1 MLRKIKA
8 SISGAYGKVH
18 RAQTL
23 GGMVPPLFDLKV
35 FTDNIVVAYPIVDL
49 EAELGERQLGTILM
63 LFAEVQAS
71 LAVDGFLLSRAIS
84 VGLHYQDQDIAY
96 GPALLEAVDLDKS
109 GGSPR
114 LVIAPSAE
122 QLIATQ
128 LTSYDQVTSSPH
140 YWELL
145 EDTTD
150 NKLFINYLGLAFEN
164 FRDFGIDREL
174 LGSFRDTVLNGLQE
188 HRLNPQVR
196 QKYEWLAT
204 YHNYVCSEFADLWYE
219 VRNDPDADLE
229 DLAFSDDA
237 QGARDYLVAIDA
249 LHPPRRFDSER
260 LRGQLAP

>member
-1 MLRKIKA
+1 MSASPWDPNCPSLCAAIVCYADILGFRSLTDGAFASDRGPELLRKIKA

-71 LAVDGFLLSRAIS
+71 LAVDGFLLRGAIS

-145 EDTTD
+145 RTPRTT
-150 NKLFINYLGLAFEN
+150 N
-164 FRDFGIDREL
+164 
-174 LGSFRDTVLNGLQE
+174 
-188 HRLNPQVR
+188 
-196 QKYEWLAT
+196 
-204 YHNYVCSEFADLWYE
+204 CSSTTWAWPLKISGTSY
-219 VRNDPDADLE
+219 
-229 DLAFSDDA
+229 
-237 QGARDYLVAIDA
+237 
-249 LHPPRRFDSER
+249 
-260 LRGQLAP
+260 